1 MDILDDAKRELRSAH
16 QLAKKY
22 YELGEISK
30 AVNQYAKCA
39 WLSKQISKLSSG
51 DADKNHYSHQSEK
64 FEKLATGLKE
74 NKIKINTDGL
84 KPIESQP
91 SRHVNTCDDDISAK
105 VKDLILVEK
114 PKIKFKDI
122 AGLEN
127 VKERIKEVIVYPF
140 EHPEEY
146 EYYKVS
152 RGGGILLYG
161 PPGCGKTM
169 MAAAAAAECN
179 AVFISLKISDI
190 KDKYVGESEKKIK
203 EIFNLAREHERAIIF
218 FDEIDVIASNR
229 SDSTEG
235 HEKSLV
241 NELLAQMDGVDTKSS
256 NHYLLLAATNIPWAI
271 DTALRRPGR
280 FDKSIFIPQP
290 GLLARKKLFE
300 IYLKN
305 RPVSKNVK
313 IEELASI
320 TRGYAS
326 SEISFMCEEAARIPL
341 KEALNCRKRREIS
354 MNDLKKV
361 ISETQTIMVSW
372 YSKALKEVKKSG
384 EEEAFAELIRA
395 GKSYDQC
402 NF

>member
-1 MDILDDAKRELRSAH
+1 MEILDDAKRELRNVQ

-22 YELGEISK
+22 LDPGEVSK
-30 AVNQYAKCA
+30 AVNQYMTCA
-39 WLSKQISKLSSG
+39 RLSKTISKLSSV
-51 DADKNHYSHQSEK
+51 DTDKNHYLQQSKEFEK
-64 FEKLATGLKE
+64 FASDLKE
-74 NKIKINTDGL
+74 NKIKISTDGSKPSESRSL
-84 KPIESQP
+84 KPAHP
-91 SRHVNTCDDDISAK
+91 NDDKNSEK

-114 PKIKFKDI
+114 PKIKFEDI

-169 MAAAAAAECN
+169 IAAAAAAECN

-203 EIFNLAREHERAIIF
+203 EIFNLAREHERAIVF
-218 FDEIDVIASNR
+218 FDEIDAIASNR
-229 SDSTEG
+229 SDSSEG
-235 HEKSLV
+235 YEKSLV

-256 NHYLLLAATNIPWAI
+256 NQYLLLAATNIPWTI

-280 FDKSIFIPQP
+280 FDKSVFIPQP
-290 GLLARKKLFE
+290 DLEARKKLFE
-300 IYLKN
+300 IYLRN
-305 RPVSKNVK
+305 RPVSSTVK
-313 IEELASI
+313 IEELASM

-326 SEISFMCEEAARIPL
+326 SEISFICEEAARIPL
-341 KEALNCRKRREIS
+341 KEALSGRKRREIS
-354 MNDLKKV
+354 MNDLKQV
-361 ISETQTIMVSW
+361 ISETQTILVSW
-372 YSKALKEVKKSG
+372 YSKALKEVKISG
-384 EEEAFAELIRA
+384 EEETFAELIRA
-395 GKSYDQC
+395 GKSYE
-402 NF
+402 